1 MRILVTIN
9 NQPTLFE
16 VYRVLDLCNNTLL
29 FNVNKYDCNFYIH
42 DVYNAVGV
50 LNKLGQTGFID
61 LSHNFCRVQDT
72 PTQFVDNTGIEREL
86 EFQDQEEIDINDDD
100 WIRSL

>member
-9 NQPTLFE
+9 NQLTLFE

-29 FNVNKYDCNFYIH
+29 FNAKNYDCNFIIH
-42 DVYNAVGV
+42 DVYNTVGV
-50 LNKLGQTGFID
+50 LNKLGQMEYID
-61 LSHNFCRVQDT
+61 LSHNFCRVQGT
-72 PTQFVDNTGIEREL
+72 PTQFVDNSGIEREL
-86 EFQDQEEIDINDDD
+86 EFQEQEEIDIYDDD